1 MSLALAGRPR
11 VPAAGSVPRGAKAL
25 LGLEIVS
32 VYVRVRWLM
41 WRGDIRAVLSRI
53 RAHPAA
59 APATFEPGSLE
70 ARLVAVRLGGAVRQT
85 LSILP
90 TDSRCLVQSLVLSRL
105 LSARA
110 IQSTLVIGARPEPEF
125 VAHAWVEH
133 EGQPVLPPRGFGELR
148 LVEM

>member
-1 MSLALAGRPR
+1 M
-11 VPAAGSVPRGAKAL
+11 PRGAKAL
-25 LGLEIVS
+25 LATEIVT
-32 VYVRVRWLM
+32 VYLRVRWLM
-41 WRGDIRAVLSRI
+41 WRGGIRAALSGI
-53 RAHPAA
+53 RATRAP

-110 IQSTLVIGARPEPEF
+110 IPSTLVIGARSEPEF

-133 EGQPVLPPRGFGELR
+133 DGQPVLPPRGFGELR